1 MGFFKDVH
9 GLNRMGREMQANMPS
24 PAEQMAAAQAR
35 MAQVT
40 ASMNEQSEAA
50 RAVAADGVAG
60 VAAVVSAV
68 QAGPV
73 VNFDPTVQLQ
83 LLVTAGPFP
92 PHLATVSTVVP
103 QIHLARTQ
111 PGTVLPVD
119 VSRSDPRHVLVT
131 WNRAV

>member
-9 GLNRMGREMQANMPS
+9 DRNRRGRESQA
-24 PAEQMAAAQAR
+24 
-35 MAQVT
+35 T
-40 ASMNEQSEAA
+40 

-60 VAAVVSAV
+60 VATVVSAV
-68 QAGPV
+68 PAGPV
-73 VNFDPTVQLQ
+73 VDLDPTVQLQ
-83 LLVTAGPFP
+83 LLVAAGPFP

-103 QIHLARTQ
+103 RIHLARTR

-119 VSRSDPRHVLVT
+119 VSRRDPRHVLVA